1 MSTTTTPECTTTK
14 DFRHNLFEA
23 IRQIIN
29 VYDFGIQCT
38 ELSANTPEQRVRAV
52 QLSTDIRHA
61 IENIWRSFYPP
72 HASFKARLA
81 AANLDVAKPTA
92 HQFRAWLDIVIAD
105 IYIGARRI
113 NYPQI
118 MAELTTLS
126 THVSEQST
134 TRLLL
139 KEIITTYNSQ
149 LSPSKRRGRAKA
161 TAATMREQSFE
172 SDQQVGYEEDDTE
185 IYTNSA

>member
-1 MSTTTTPECTTTK
+1 MSTTTTPERTTTK
-14 DFRHNLFEA
+14 DFRSILLEA

-29 VYDFGIQCT
+29 VYDFRVQCT
-38 ELSANTPEQRVRAV
+38 ELGANTLEERVRAV
-52 QLSTDIRHA
+52 QLSIDIRAA

-72 HASFKARLA
+72 HVSFKERLG

-126 THVSEQST
+126 THVNEQST
-134 TRLLL
+134 TGLLL
-139 KEIITTYNSQ
+139 KEIVTTYSNQS
-149 LSPSKRRGRAKA
+149 SPSKRRGCAKA
-161 TAATMREQSFE
+161 TTATMRERSFE
-172 SDQQVGYEEDDTE
+172 SDQQVVCEEE
-185 IYTNSA
+185 QY